1 MFAASKHM
9 DIYLSISLF
18 IGFQSLLQTQLRI
31 GWLFLYCLYL
41 LFSYPFFHLDDTRR
55 PKEGEKRDREIGMRF
70 QIKRAKRLLE
80 EASRLRRLIS
90 TNMVWITN
98 LCQPLVGGYY
108 LSSLL
113 LPLLLHLG
121 HGQMN

>member
-1 MFAASKHM
+1 
-9 DIYLSISLF
+9 
-18 IGFQSLLQTQLRI
+18 
-31 GWLFLYCLYL
+31 
-41 LFSYPFFHLDDTRR
+41 
-55 PKEGEKRDREIGMRF
+55 MRF

-113 LPLLLHLG
+113 SSIRFFPALLGIKKREEIREGDIGADLRIDLKSFVEISDGSFLSSSLSPLLV
-121 HGQMN
+121 

>member
-41 LFSYPFFHLDDTRR
+41 LFSYPFF
-55 PKEGEKRDREIGMRF
+55 PAAAAGIKEEGDRGRDWARA
-70 QIKRAKRLLE
+70 QIR
-80 EASRLRRLIS
+80 IS
-90 TNMVWITN
+90 
-98 LCQPLVGGYY
+98 
-108 LSSLL
+108 LSLFISLL
-113 LPLLLHLG
+113 IP
-121 HGQMN
+121 